1 MISLHTHPLLSIF
14 QDLDKEA
21 LSCFSIRKFE
31 PREHIITANTFSPT
45 NLFLI
50 LEGVCV
56 VSKAVINQEIWYS
69 APYRLA
75 PGDFI
80 GLVEVISP
88 TPMKRQAYVTART
101 PVTTLEIP
109 GEEVK
114 RWQAASPVL
123 YNTIITRTLNK
134 QYDNRDILY
143 HCASYS
149 ANTAGAYYLCYLYE
163 IYCQGCYSEGYEGPV
178 RIQET
183 HRDLS
188 AAITRNIRTID
199 RLISSF
205 QKDKMLQVKKG
216 SIYISKSQH
225 EMLSDYIH
233 LRI

>member
-14 QDLDKEA
+14 QDLDKES
-21 LSCFSIRKFE
+21 LSYFSIRKFK
-31 PREHIITANTFSPT
+31 PREHIIAANTLSPM
-45 NLFLI
+45 NLFLL

-56 VSKAVINQEIWYS
+56 VSKAVANLENWYS
-69 APYRLA
+69 TPYRIA

-80 GLVEVISP
+80 GLMEVISP
-88 TPMKRQAYVTART
+88 APVKRQAYVTART
-101 PVTTLEIP
+101 PVTTLEIS

-114 RWQAASPVL
+114 RWQTSNPVL
-123 YNTIITRTLNK
+123 YNTIITRALNK

-143 HCASYS
+143 HCASYN

-163 IYCQGCYSEGYEGPV
+163 IYCQGCYPKGYEGPV

-188 AAITRNIRTID
+188 AAIARNIRTID

-233 LRI
+233 LHM